1 MFNLT
6 PVREEILQSLDTKNA
21 PNSFGIKSLVFWP
34 LRSQVIQNPY
44 LGRGVAGKYA

>member
-6 PVREEILQSLDTKNA
+6 SVRGEILQFIDTKNA

-34 LRSQVIQNPY
+34 LRSQVIQNLY
-44 LGRGVAGKYA
+44 LGKDVAGKFA